1 MNNDLISREELKKA
15 LKSNCDVC
23 NDKNT
28 NWCEHCC
35 PLNDFEDLI
44 DNAPAVEP
52 EKAKESEIIK
62 TYTKGFDTGV
72 ETVKNERPQGEWLFD
87 KENSFTIDMF
97 KCSICGYFGDTHFK
111 FCPNCGADMRKGGAE
126 WTTI

>member
-1 MNNDLISREELKKA
+1 MNNDLISRSELKKS

-44 DNAPAVEP
+44 DNAPTV
-52 EKAKESEIIK
+52 K
-62 TYTKGFDTGV
+62 TYCYFCGQTEHGRI
-72 ETVKNERPQGEWLFD
+72 EEIPQGELADEVWELYE
-87 KENSFTIDMF
+87 KHQSHLATHVIE
-97 KCSICGYFGDTHFK
+97 FGDELK
-111 FCPNCGADMRKGGAE
+111 ELLGKYQKGGAE
-126 WTTI
+126 